1 MFGSIVMSELL
12 VVFVIALIVLAPR
25 IVVPYRRSSDH
36 GPGVSY
42 QNDRRADR
50 TVRGGGNAAHA
61 DHPRRFTST
70 VKRRAYGTYNTII
83 RSSLVAH
90 RRRRSLDRLV
100 RRFL

>member
-1 MFGSIVMSELL
+1 MSGSIVMSELL

-50 TVRGGGNAAHA
+50 TVRGGDNAAH
-61 DHPRRFTST
+61 
-70 VKRRAYGTYNTII
+70 GTYNTII
-83 RSSLVAH
+83 RSSLVTH

-100 RRFL
+100 HRFL